1 VNELLHSADA
11 ASICGG
17 REVFRAARSQVESAA
32 LAPSSIGETGQTI
45 RAGWIEEDGECMS
58 GAGAWGLLTWGLS
71 RGVLFWAVSGGER
84 GGEPDGLLR
93 CIAAFGDEG
102 HLLDT
107 VDNSCEHGDGFRRSN
122 RSSAEDGAD
131 ASSRRRGACSVV
143 LTVQDRRR
151 YQRHYA
157 GHLSRSDS
165 LSERPRSLYQC
176 DMHALHT
183 PHMPPP
189 AALALFCLFP
199 SGL

>member
-1 VNELLHSADA
+1 MNELLHSADA

-107 VDNSCEHGDGFRRSN
+107 VDTRSIT
-122 RSSAEDGAD
+122 A
-131 ASSRRRGACSVV
+131 ASTVMGSDVQTGVALR
-143 LTVQDRRR
+143 TVQMRP
-151 YQRHYA
+151 A
-157 GHLSRSDS
+157 GAG
-165 LSERPRSLYQC
+165 E
-176 DMHALHT
+176 HAV
-183 PHMPPP
+183 
-189 AALALFCLFP
+189 
-199 SGL
+199 